1 MLKSL
6 LMLLVL
12 GLSAVVAGCGG
23 VGDSGVSNGGILGTV
38 LVNRSGTGGVGA
50 YGVQVRAERT
60 DDPAV
65 IRTAISD
72 VYGHYQIDKAPVGTY
87 RLTFYLN
94 GYATTPNN
102 LVGQVYVEPGRVS
115 QVPDVYISSSISS
128 GTAVLAMTVV
138 DAVTGSAVSNATVT
152 VGSSTVSG
160 GSNGV
165 YYLYVPVTSDSQGQP
180 VAQRVLVND
189 GAYLSGSE
197 SPSMV
202 TPIAN
207 QTVSVTVRV
216 QPAQSNVQ
224 GVIRSSLYADLYR
237 QLGLYS
243 NISITSDSI
252 DQSFLNPTIENSTG
266 HFTIRVPGSSASM
279 SRRFGLVFSAQGFY
293 VKVLSNLIAPMA
305 GQTASLSGDVLLDPA
320 TMTLEG
326 NVITSSGTVP
336 AGSLDQVA
344 LLELGQTVG
353 IVNGSF
359 FFSRVPVAVP
369 LTARATV
376 TNPFRPASPTE
387 TGTVRVTLSENG
399 TGRFIVG
406 AITTR

>member
-1 MLKSL
+1 MLKYL
-6 LMLLVL
+6 LTLLVL
-12 GLSAVVAGCGG
+12 GLSVVMAGCS
-23 VGDSGVSNGGILGTV
+23 GDSGVSDGSILGTV
-38 LVNRSGTGGVGA
+38 LVNRSGTGGTGA
-50 YGVQVRAERT
+50 YGVQVRAERI
-60 DDPAV
+60 DDVAIV
-65 IRTAISD
+65 RTAVSD
-72 VYGHYQIDKAPVGTY
+72 VYGHYQIDKTPVGSY

-94 GYATTPNN
+94 GYATTPTNS
-102 LVGQVYVEPGRVS
+102 VGQVYVEPGRVS
-115 QVPDVYISSSISS
+115 QVPDVWVSSSISS
-128 GTAVLAMTVV
+128 GTAVLAMTVI
-138 DAVTGSAVSNATVT
+138 DAVTGAAVSNATVT

-180 VAQRVLVND
+180 VAQRVLIND

-197 SPSMV
+197 QPSTV

-224 GVIRSSLYADLYR
+224 GVVKASLYSDLYR
-237 QLGLYS
+237 QQGLYS

-252 DQSFLNPTIENSTG
+252 DQAFLNPTIENSTG
-266 HFTIRVPGSSASM
+266 RFTIRVPGSSSSL

-293 VKVLSNLIAPMA
+293 VKVLSNLIAPLA
-305 GQTASLSGDVLLDPA
+305 GQTASLSSDVLLDPA

-326 NVITSSGTVP
+326 NVITSSGSIP
-336 AGSLDQVA
+336 AGTLDQVA

-353 IVNGSF
+353 ILNGTF
-359 FFSRVPVAVP
+359 FFSRVPIAVP
-369 LTARATV
+369 LTVRATA
-376 TNPFRPASPTE
+376 TNPYRPTSPTE
-387 TGTVRVTLSENG
+387 TGTVRVTLAENG
-399 TGRFIVG
+399 TGRFILG